1 MGEVI
6 LRRSS
11 RNWKTIFRFT
21 VYRKIAA
28 ALSFGYAVSGS
39 VTTVRSRATKEASMT
54 SMKAAVIH
62 EPGGPEVL
70 KLEQRPIPSPQQ
82 GEVLIRV
89 KAFGLNRS
97 EMFTRQGL
105 SPGVKFPRVLG
116 IELVGIVEDAPG
128 LEFAKGDTVATAMGG
143 MGREFDGSYA
153 EYTCVPARQVQKLV
167 TGLPW
172 ETLGAM
178 PEMLQT
184 AWGSLFKAL
193 ALQKRDRLLIRGGTT
208 SVGLAAA
215 AIARAHG
222 AFVISTTRNP
232 QKGDA
237 LRANGADRVVIDSGA
252 IAQEIGEVSP
262 GGVDKVLELIGTT
275 TLKDSLHCAKPGGV
289 VCMTGIVGN
298 QWSFDHFSPM
308 DVIPSTVKLTIYDGG
323 VDEFMATPYDELL
336 GQVKAGTLRLPVGKV
351 FRLDEIVEAHRC
363 MEDNKAGGKIV
374 VLP

>member
-1 MGEVI
+1 M
-6 LRRSS
+6 
-11 RNWKTIFRFT
+11 
-21 VYRKIAA
+21 
-28 ALSFGYAVSGS
+28 
-39 VTTVRSRATKEASMT
+39 TT
-54 SMKAAVIH
+54 MKAVVIH
-62 EPGGPEVL
+62 EPGAPEVL
-70 KLEQRPIPSPQQ
+70 RIEERPIPSPQP

-97 EMFTRQGL
+97 EMFTRQGF
-105 SPGVKFPRVLG
+105 SPDVKFPRVLG
-116 IELVGIVEDAPG
+116 IEAVGVVENAPG
-128 LEFAKGDTVATAMGG
+128 MEFANGDTVATAMGG

-167 TGLPW
+167 TRLPW
-172 ETLGAM
+172 ETLGAL

-184 AWGSLFKAL
+184 AWGSLFEAL
-193 ALQKRDRLLIRGGTT
+193 AIQERDRLLIRGGTT

-215 AIARAHG
+215 AIAKSHG

-237 LRANGADRVVIDSGA
+237 LRANGADRVVIDSGTVA
-252 IAQEIGEVSP
+252 KEIGEVSP

-275 TLKDSLHCAKPGGV
+275 TLKDSLRCAKPGGV

-298 QWSFDHFSPM
+298 QWSFENFSPM
-308 DVIPSTVKLTIYDGG
+308 DVIPSTVRLTIYDGG

-336 GQVKAGTLRLPVGKV
+336 RQVKAGTLRIPIGKV
-351 FRLDEIVEAHRC
+351 FGLADIVEAHRC
-363 MEDNKAGGKIV
+363 MEENKAGGKIV